1 MPYIIYLSNPYNYT
15 NYASYNVG
23 DIMEIDEKKLNLIEI
38 VLRAYDPWYSC
49 AAHMIVKNEKGE
61 VLFEVIKEE

>member
-1 MPYIIYLSNPYNYT
+1 MNWNALKMPYIKMPYIIYLSNPYNYT

-38 VLRAYDPWYSC
+38 VLRAYDP
-49 AAHMIVKNEKGE
+49 
-61 VLFEVIKEE
+61 

>member
-1 MPYIIYLSNPYNYT
+1 MNWNALKMPYIIYLSNPYNYT

-38 VLRAYDPWYSC
+38 VLRAYDP
-49 AAHMIVKNEKGE
+49 
-61 VLFEVIKEE
+61 